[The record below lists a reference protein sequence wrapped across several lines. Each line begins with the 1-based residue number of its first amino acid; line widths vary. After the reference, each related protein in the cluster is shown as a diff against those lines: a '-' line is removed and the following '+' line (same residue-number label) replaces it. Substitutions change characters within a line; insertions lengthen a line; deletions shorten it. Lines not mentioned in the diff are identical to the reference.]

1 MHFHR
6 NTSKLFVEFSL
17 SSLMLMW
24 FCELPNIYRSVLFW
38 RFLFQSFNSKL
49 GGCSFSN
56 LLVRSF
62 SSVLSPVHSQSK
74 LNLSIIKGL
83 RFPRENKAKQKT
95 WKFVIKNSLFDNRLA
110 NKASLTRYTR
120 VRWKL
125 RTQEDAPEKASNAWR
140 YVSLMRP
147 LSCASC
153 HSRFS
158 MLYWLVYRSWAD

>member
-1 MHFHR
+1 M
-6 NTSKLFVEFSL
+6 VEFSL

-24 FCELPNIYRSVLFW
+24 FCELPNIYRGVLFW

-83 RFPRENKAKQKT
+83 RFPGENKAKQKT
-95 WKFVIKNSLFDNRLA
+95 WKFVIKNPLFDSRLA

-120 VRWKL
+120 KMKV
-125 RTQEDAPEKASNAWR
+125 TQPEDAPEKASNAWR
-140 YVSLMRP
+140 YVNLMRP
-147 LSCASC
+147 LSCACC
-153 HSRFS
+153 HSPFS
-158 MLYWLVYRSWAD
+158 ILYWLVYRSWADKWTFL